1 MWSLYDKDKFL
12 EPLRF
17 SNGKTQEDVV
27 REILKSI
34 KEGNKVIFIHGV
46 CGTGKSA
53 IALHLAKE
61 LGKTSIV
68 VPTKNLQE
76 QYRKDYENEK
86 YILKDNREKLKIKV
100 ITGRKNHK
108 CRFTEE
114 NINLIPKFKKEI
126 NSSLHDIFE
135 GRSEE
140 AKRQKE
146 KDNSADN
153 DDLPCKIEIKEKN
166 IRKIKEYLRQ
176 NKKVSQKNFQEI
188 KDVKRFSIAPVCPYW
203 SPVIPEEYEL
213 KILDNADKKCYLGVN
228 RKRFAFY
235 QRKPGCGFYEQFN
248 SYIEADAIVFNSLKY
263 KLESLLGRK
272 PATEAEIID
281 ECDEFL
287 DSFSNQKTINID
299 RLQNALL
306 YAIADKDAD
315 RAIDEMQEI
324 LMHMTKNPIV
334 GEAIANESIVPIK
347 QTGIYDLFQ
356 ILLKNREILNEL
368 DDENYL
374 FDVEETA
381 RMFERFLDD
390 SFVIFSRREKNL
402 LAGVVTTNLSGR
414 FQEII
419 DNNKVIVLMSGT
431 LHNKEVLDKI
441 FGIKEYK
448 IIEAETEPP
457 GKIEIIRTGLEM
469 NCKYQNFSSDKNRR
483 AEYLKALDKCIETA
497 KKPVLVH
504 VNAFNDLP
512 SREEI
517 RQFEIKNTISRE
529 ELGEMQEKNKSG
541 KFVDDFKM
549 GKIDTLFSTKATRGM
564 DFPGEQCNSIIFTK
578 YPNPNIRDAFWRILE
593 KTRPQHYWYFYKDK
607 ARRELFQK
615 VYRGLRFKEDHVYVL
630 SPDERVL
637 EAVEG

>member
-448 IIEAETEPP
+448 IIEA
-457 GKIEIIRTGLEM
+457 
-469 NCKYQNFSSDKNRR
+469 
-483 AEYLKALDKCIETA
+483 
-497 KKPVLVH
+497 
-504 VNAFNDLP
+504 
-512 SREEI
+512 
-517 RQFEIKNTISRE
+517 
-529 ELGEMQEKNKSG
+529 
-541 KFVDDFKM
+541 
-549 GKIDTLFSTKATRGM
+549 
-564 DFPGEQCNSIIFTK
+564 
-578 YPNPNIRDAFWRILE
+578 
-593 KTRPQHYWYFYKDK
+593 
-607 ARRELFQK
+607 
-615 VYRGLRFKEDHVYVL
+615 
-630 SPDERVL
+630 
-637 EAVEG
+637 